1 MGLTGKTNEERIW
14 NYLIGKGLSSAGAAG
29 LMGNLFCRKC
39 AEPEEPTEQLRKEA
53 GTHRRQ
59 LYGSR

>member
-29 LMGNLFCRKC
+29 LMGNLLPKVR
-39 AEPEEPTEQLRKEA
+39 
-53 GTHRRQ
+53 
-59 LYGSR
+59 